1 MKHFRVKSIIAIM
14 LFASTVFITSCNTQ
28 TKKETTT
35 NKDASSEKTSTGSN
49 YKSDLIAPKI
59 EYAPKDGIV
68 RIYGAG
74 GPQTAIIRVAD
85 VYEKETGT
93 KVVVKFGPESK
104 WTDEAQSNADIIW
117 GTAEQSMTAFLQT
130 YTEFKSEN
138 VEPIYLRPAA
148 IAVQKGNPKNIQGIE
163 DLLKPGMRIVVVEG
177 SGVDNTSGT
186 GVWEDVVGRLGRLD
200 DLKKFRKNIIDYAHG
215 SGAGFKAFK
224 EKNADAWITWNYWV
238 ITHPDQADLVKIEP
252 ERAIYRDL
260 TVVTNEKADPEAKD
274 FIEFMQGPKGVEI
287 FKSEGWS
294 N

>member
-1 MKHFRVKSIIAIM
+1 MKYFKLRSIVAIL
-14 LFASTVFITSCNTQ
+14 LFATILLSVSCNTQ
-28 TKKETTT
+28 TNKEATTKSDPNSKKINT
-35 NKDASSEKTSTGSN
+35 DAT

-59 EYAPKDGIV
+59 NYAPKDGVV

-104 WTDEAQSNADIIW
+104 WTDEAQANADIIW

-163 DLLKPGMRIVVVEG
+163 DLMKPGMRIVVVEG
-177 SGVDNTSGT
+177 SGVYNTSGT

-200 DLKKFRKNIIDYAHG
+200 DLKKFRENIIDYALG

-224 EKNADAWITWNYWV
+224 EQNADAWITWNYWV
-238 ITHPDQADLVKIEP
+238 ITHPDQADLVTIEP

-274 FIEFMQGPKGVEI
+274 FIEFMKGPKGVAI